1 MYKESPHSNKGGEK
15 GEKRVGVRF
24 MLSVEKK

>member
-1 MYKESPHSNKGGEK
+1 MYRESPHSNKGGEK
-15 GEKRVGVRF
+15 GEEKVRVRF